1 MRCKV
6 KREEGK
12 GDQCSSSFF
21 HCTYYFSPSLL
32 APFGTVYTNRSIIF
46 SFSGIATSCFFP
58 PFFLLPFLAAHTSLS
73 LPPFSPSLRHFLFS
87 GKKGGETASRVHV
100 VNSRERKKRR
110 FHSSSPLLPWV
121 DASPSSS
128 SLPFF
133 QKPVIFVTICGI
145 VGLVH
150 MPLRE
155 ICCNR
160 MQ

>member
-1 MRCKV
+1 MFLFLFPLYLLLLSLPSCAV
-6 KREEGK
+6 WHSLHEPE
-12 GDQCSSSFF
+12 
-21 HCTYYFSPSLL
+21 HHLLFSWHRHQLL
-32 APFGTVYTNRSIIF
+32 LS
-46 SFSGIATSCFFP
+46 

-150 MPLRE
+150 MPQRE

-160 MQ
+160 LQ